1 MYLYLNK
8 EDLSIL
14 KKENNIKNQSFFI
27 FTVVC
32 LSHIRYSI

>member
-8 EDLSIL
+8 EGLFIKK
-14 KKENNIKNQSFFI
+14 KKEKNKQNQNFFI

-32 LSHIRYSI
+32 LSHIR